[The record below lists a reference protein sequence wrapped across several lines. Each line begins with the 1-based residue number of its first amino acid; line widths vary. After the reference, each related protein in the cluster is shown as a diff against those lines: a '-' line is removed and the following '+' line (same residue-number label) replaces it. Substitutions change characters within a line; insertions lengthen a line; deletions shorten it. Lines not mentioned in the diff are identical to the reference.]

1 VALAAREPWTA
12 GISELVDIKDL
23 DAATGVSALR
33 DTLRIGALVTAD
45 ELASSAI
52 VRREAPA
59 LAEAAAA
66 TSAPALRRRGT
77 VGGNIITP
85 HPAGDVVTAL
95 LALDATAEVIEGG
108 ITRDE
113 TLADLLS
120 PQSNRRARS
129 RLILAVEFR
138 KCRQSA
144 FEKLGSRAAFSR
156 SIVSTCVVVRD
167 GTLRVALGGLGE
179 RPFLSENAAIAAA
192 EGRPMKQPRREQ
204 SRPPSDR
211 WMSWSHRLQIADALI
226 ARALSRVRRP

>member
-23 DAATGVSALR
+23 DAAKGVAALR

-45 ELASSAI
+45 ELASSVL

-59 LAEAAAA
+59 LAEAAAV

-77 VGGNIITP
+77 VGGNIVTP

-95 LALDATAEVIEGG
+95 LALDATAEVLENGVA
-108 ITRDE
+108 RE
-113 TLADLLS
+113 SALADLLAPGS
-120 PQSNRRARS
+120 KKPARA
-129 RLILAVEFR
+129 RLILAVKFR
-138 KCRQSA
+138 KCRLSA

-167 GTLRVALGGLGE
+167 DTLRVALGGLGA
-179 RPFLSENAAIAAA
+179 RPFLAASAAIAVA
-192 EGRPMKQPRREQ
+192 EGRPLSAALRAECHSPGDG
-204 SRPPSDR
+204 PTPST
-211 WMSWSHRLQIADALI
+211 HRFQLADTLV
-226 ARALSRVRRP
+226 ARALARARRS